1 MNTSKEIILN
11 PILTEKS
18 SLIMEQLNKYVFKVN
33 INANKLE
40 IKDELENRFKVTILK
55 VSTMNFKG
63 KSKSTTMRSGGHT
76 LRSTGKRSRWKKAI
90 VTLKQG
96 DKIDLVEGD
105 FNI

>member
-1 MNTSKEIILN
+1 MGMAFTKDKLFVDGALMNGY
-11 PILTEKS
+11 PI
-18 SLIMEQLNKYVFKVN
+18 NYF
-33 INANKLE
+33 
-40 IKDELENRFKVTILK
+40 KDELENRFKVTILK

-90 VTLKQG
+90 ITLKQG